1 MTRRP
6 TKGDF
11 LAGIHTE
18 KQTPEQRALMRKEY
32 ERVTAKL
39 AADYASGEIRSVLI
53 VSTDK
58 NGRVLGGYHIEADD
72 EHPMLTH
79 LRTILQRCILT
90 WNNEGSLPKL
100 DEIP

>member
-1 MTRRP
+1 M
-6 TKGDF
+6 
-11 LAGIHTE
+11 
-18 KQTPEQRALMRKEY
+18 
-32 ERVTAKL
+32 
-39 AADYASGEIRSVLI
+39 SG
-53 VSTDK
+53 DK

-72 EHPMLTH
+72 KHPMLTH